1 MRVMIVG
8 HTDAPGRETAN
19 LSLSAARA
27 EVIRSM
33 LRARGIA
40 PYLLLVRSAGT
51 LEPMQ
56 LSAARARINRSVTF
70 NVSTS
75 D

>member
-1 MRVMIVG
+1 VAGDLGFSVRVMIVG
-8 HTDAPGRETAN
+8 HTDSTGTEMAN

-40 PYLLLVRSAGT
+40 PYLLLVRSAGM
-51 LEPMQ
+51 L
-56 LSAARARINRSVTF
+56 
-70 NVSTS
+70 
-75 D
+75 